1 MDGDF
6 LCSSELMAAF
16 LMLGVLILLG
26 ISSNMWSTVI
36 YADVSPGI
44 YSIEVVNEFP
54 HDPDAFTQGLLD
66 AGNDSLFESTG
77 LYGKSSVRKVAI
89 RIEICRE
96 DILGF
101 GDGGIFGRDD
111 RGWEKVGWSCDGDGS
126 GCG

>member
-77 LYGKSSVRKVAI
+77 LYGKEGVNAMRHTSY
-89 RIEICRE
+89 
-96 DILGF
+96 
-101 GDGGIFGRDD
+101 
-111 RGWEKVGWSCDGDGS
+111 
-126 GCG
+126 

>member
-36 YADVSPGI
+36 YAEVSPGI

-54 HDPDAFTQGLLD
+54 HDLDAFTQGLLY

-77 LYGKSSVRKVAI
+77 LYGKVSLRP
-89 RIEICRE
+89 
-96 DILGF
+96 
-101 GDGGIFGRDD
+101 
-111 RGWEKVGWSCDGDGS
+111 VGCWC
-126 GCG
+126 